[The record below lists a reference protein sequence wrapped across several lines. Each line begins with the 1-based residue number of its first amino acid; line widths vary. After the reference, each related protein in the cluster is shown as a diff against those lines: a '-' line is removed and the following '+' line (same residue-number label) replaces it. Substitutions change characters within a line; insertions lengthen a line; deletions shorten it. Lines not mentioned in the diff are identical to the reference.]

1 MSDEPKPPRN
11 GQEWWAGVPDKLA
24 ELSTLVPGIV
34 VAALAGW
41 VLLGAL

>member
-11 GQEWWAGVPDKLA
+11 GQEWWSRLPDRLA

-34 VAALAGW
+34 VAGLTIW
-41 VLLGAL
+41 VLIGAL